1 MEAKEQH
8 EGEARVS
15 EYLIQPLIRLGLV
28 KPNGMTVAQ
37 FEEMQG
43 ELRGKLAYMSVLNL
57 QALQEQVAGMGGG
70 RNRDKFPIAA
80 NILKLAAQI
89 QAPPDGAS
97 PLIRAVFGNPLGKA
111 AMAEGFAPELLAYLR
126 HNRTWPREYDVRQIR
141 ERADDATRRLTKM
154 QEATAR
160 GFPASD
166 ADLKLQA
173 DRARAQAKC
182 QSIADLVISEGAR

>member
-8 EGEARVS
+8 EGGVRVS

-111 AMAEGFAPELLAYLR
+111 AMVEGFAPELLAYLR

-141 ERADDATRRLTKM
+141 ARAEDAKRRLIKM
-154 QEATAR
+154 EEAEAR
-160 GFPASD
+160 GFEPSN
-166 ADLKLQA
+166 ADLKLRV
-173 DRARAQAKC
+173 DRERALAKC
-182 QSIADLVISEGAR
+182 QSIAELVSTETAQ

>member
-1 MEAKEQH
+1 MDAREQH
-8 EGEARVS
+8 EGEKRVS

-43 ELRGKLAYMSVLNL
+43 ELRGKLAYMSMLNL

-141 ERADDATRRLTKM
+141 GRAEDAKRRLVKM
-154 QEATAR
+154 VEAEAR
-160 GFPASD
+160 GFEPSN
-166 ADLKLQA
+166 ADLKLRA
-173 DRARAQAKC
+173 DRERALAKC
-182 QSIADLVISEGAR
+182 QSIADLVSSEAGQ